1 MTRTNFKEIP
11 FDLELAKKITNGEV
25 KGRIVTRDGRQVRI
39 ICFDLKNPVWG
50 IIALVL
56 NKKNNEDVLEYQN
69 NGCYAT
75 IGGHELDL
83 LILLEVPTYSKD
95 YSNFVPHKNQPCL
108 VRDNAL
114 FKWGVA
120 ICARKDKNTG
130 KILFYNEHGGTYTWE
145 QILPLSNVTKYLIG
159 TFKSYEQLCEELD
172 KKKEKKL

>member
-1 MTRTNFKEIP
+1 MKTNYKRIH
-11 FDLELAKKITNGEV
+11 FDLKLAKKIINKKV
-25 KGRIVTRDGRQVRI
+25 KGRIVTRNGRQARI

-56 NKKNNEDVLEYQN
+56 NNINSEDVLQYQN
-69 NGCYAT
+69 NGCYSAN

-83 LILLEVPTYSKD
+83 LLEVPTYCKD
-95 YSNFVPHKNQPCL
+95 YSNFVPQKNQPCV
-108 VRDNAL
+108 VRDSVH

-120 ICARKDKNTG
+120 VCARKDKNTG
-130 KILFYNEHGGTYTWE
+130 KILFYNEQGDTYTWE

-172 KKKEKKL
+172 QKMEKKL

>member
-1 MTRTNFKEIP
+1 MTRTKYKKIP
-11 FDLELAKKITNGEV
+11 FDLELAKKITSKEV
-25 KGRIVTRDGRQVRI
+25 KGRIVTRNGRQARI

-56 NKKNNEDVLEYQN
+56 NNINSEDVLQYQN
-69 NGCYAT
+69 NGCYSAN

-83 LILLEVPTYSKD
+83 LLEIPTYHKD
-95 YSNFVPHKNQPCL
+95 YSNFVPNKNQPCL
-108 VRDNAL
+108 VRDSVH

-120 ICARKDKNTG
+120 FCAGKDKNTG

-159 TFKSYEQLCEELD
+159 TFKSYEQLCEERD
-172 KKKEKKL
+172 KKIWKKL